1 MDSLAP
7 HTFTHTEGM
16 RHAHSV
22 HAMEIPAGYDSPSQA
37 PDGDVM
43 FA

>member
-1 MDSLAP
+1 LVIS
-7 HTFTHTEGM
+7 
-16 RHAHSV
+16 HA
-22 HAMEIPAGYDSPSQA
+22 IPARSVYATDTQWSNDSPSQA